1 MITIIISIFIVV
13 CLFVT
18 FKYFSGRNKSRHEK
32 SGLEKAANTIVNRA
46 KRSVNDFAEGLRDL
60 DTVKKELLDALDS
73 CRVKLKNDYAE
84 YLRNLIKARD
94 TYAKVI
100 ASSETRITAAKNK
113 AKEYKTKYEKSQ
125 KEVHKNM
132 ANKFISNVLAFQKT
146 LDNAIKQRD
155 VVVERLEESKGIYDL
170 ELMKLE
176 NKRLDIINMTSA
188 PNSSIV
194 LSDFNIEDLTSEFRE
209 KIEIK
214 NIDAEVSTRM
224 STEVESE
231 ESTISNEEINSYYD
245 LL

>member
-1 MITIIISIFIVV
+1 MITIIISIFIVI
-13 CLFVT
+13 CLFIT

-32 SGLEKAANTIVNRA
+32 SGLEKAANTIVNKA

-132 ANKFISNVLAFQKT
+132 ANKFISNIIAFQKT

-155 VVVERLEESKGIYDL
+155 IVVDRLEESKGIYDL

-214 NIDAEVSTRM
+214 NIDTEVSTRM

>member
-32 SGLEKAANTIVNRA
+32 SGLEKAANTIVNKA

-73 CRVKLKNDYAE
+73 CKVKLKNDYAE

-155 VVVERLEESKGIYDL
+155 IVVERLEESKGIYDL

-214 NIDAEVSTRM
+214 NMDAEVSTRM

>member
-1 MITIIISIFIVV
+1 MITIIVCIFIVI
-13 CLFVT
+13 LLLIA

-32 SGLEKAANTIVNRA
+32 SGLEKAANTIVNKA

-231 ESTISNEEINSYYD
+231 ENTISNEEINSYYD

>member
-1 MITIIISIFIVV
+1 MITIIICIFIVI
-13 CLFVT
+13 LLLIT

-32 SGLEKAANTIVNRA
+32 SGLEKAANTIVNKA
-46 KRSVNDFAEGLRDL
+46 KRSVDDFAEGLRDL

-73 CRVKLKNDYAE
+73 CKVKLKNDYAE

-132 ANKFISNVLAFQKT
+132 ANKFISNILAFQKT

-155 VVVERLEESKGIYDL
+155 LVVDRLEESKGIYDL

-224 STEVESE
+224 GTEVESE
-231 ESTISNEEINSYYD
+231 ENTISNEEINSYYD

>member
-32 SGLEKAANTIVNRA
+32 SGLEKTASTIVNKA

>member
-1 MITIIISIFIVV
+1 MITIIVSIFLVILLLIV
-13 CLFVT
+13 

-32 SGLEKAANTIVNRA
+32 SGLEKAANTIVNKA

-132 ANKFISNVLAFQKT
+132 ANKFISNILAFQKT
-146 LDNAIKQRD
+146 LDNAIKQRG
-155 VVVERLEESKGIYDL
+155 VVVDRLEESKGIYDL

-194 LSDFNIEDLTSEFRE
+194 LSDFNIDDLTSEFRE

-214 NIDAEVSTRM
+214 NIDVEISTRM

-231 ESTISNEEINSYYD
+231 ENTISNEEISSYYD

>member
-1 MITIIISIFIVV
+1 MITIIISIFIVI
-13 CLFVT
+13 LLLIT

-32 SGLEKAANTIVNRA
+32 SGLEKAANTIVNKA

-73 CRVKLKNDYAE
+73 CKVKLKNDYAE

-155 VVVERLEESKGIYDL
+155 IVVERLEESKGIYDL

>member
-32 SGLEKAANTIVNRA
+32 SGLEKAANTIVNKA

-60 DTVKKELLDALDS
+60 DTVKKEILDALDS

-155 VVVERLEESKGIYDL
+155 IVIDRLEESKGIYDL

-231 ESTISNEEINSYYD
+231 ESTISNEEINSYYE

>member
-1 MITIIISIFIVV
+1 MITIIVCIFIVI
-13 CLFVT
+13 LLLIA

-32 SGLEKAANTIVNRA
+32 SGLEKAANTIVNKA

-73 CRVKLKNDYAE
+73 CKVKLKNDYAE

-155 VVVERLEESKGIYDL
+155 IVIDRLEESKGIYDL

-214 NIDAEVSTRM
+214 NIDAEVGARM

>member
-1 MITIIISIFIVV
+1 MITIIICIFIVIF
-13 CLFVT
+13 LLIIFR
-18 FKYFSGRNKSRHEK
+18 YFSGRNKSRHEK
-32 SGLEKAANTIVNRA
+32 SGLEKAANTIVNKA

-155 VVVERLEESKGIYDL
+155 VVVDRLEESKGIYDL

-214 NIDAEVSTRM
+214 NIDAEVNTRM
-224 STEVESE
+224 DTEVESE
-231 ESTISNEEINSYYD
+231 ENTISNEEINSYYD

>member
-1 MITIIISIFIVV
+1 MITIIVCIFIVI
-13 CLFVT
+13 LLLIA

-32 SGLEKAANTIVNRA
+32 SGLEKAANTIVNKA
-46 KRSVNDFAEGLRDL
+46 KRSVNDFAGGLRDL

-155 VVVERLEESKGIYDL
+155 VVVDRLEESKGIYDL

-224 STEVESE
+224 GTEVEAE
-231 ESTISNEEINSYYD
+231 ENTISNEEINSYYD